1 MDAVASKK
9 KAEKKGRTGSEQ
21 RKGPLMIPLTDYNP
35 WVTAIQKIVGN
46 PELAVRCLAEI
57 NRSVSAFMTRLKDY
71 PAPDEV
77 LLRLTEQLE
86 DKFAEI
92 LPKTTRESRRKL
104 VSLTFNLVYNRVLDI
119 RNDVIDRLTGLREE
133 LKEHSDDENLK
144 KKLGE
149 VARQFMYI
157 ETLSFLLYDPDR
169 VKVNR
174 LTKRVTILPEYD
186 EEDVG
191 YDPIFNV
198 KHPPVAPPIDIN
210 VAGEDTRG
218 WEVVITDKSGMS
230 LRRMKKR
237 WKQFTESGRTPE
249 EYLTYL
255 MDELID
261 GLVYLNSYAFHESPE
276 EYIEG
281 EHPLYSYLTGE
292 EMVAY
297 TLLGMPMKVAALK
310 ILLEYQEYGW
320 GFSQPLLGLYFK
332 DGTREGLR
340 DARKWLIKLTKE
352 VGDVGNAEKFAALM
366 VRRYFKRCIEL
377 YVELYKIL
385 PPKQRHMDPY
395 HWPRNYSDF
404 IRDGLGKNLIEYRR
418 YLAALD
424 LVTKFYELKWLVRSV
439 VSDVAADRREAG
451 EEVPKIDWKNIDLWP
466 KQLFEFVETFTDE
479 EYKEWLPFVWK
490 MFKAAY
496 RRVYV
501 IDKPWKKKRKV
512 QSSGTEDKREEVR
525 RSLYRVR
532 KPRWVRI
539 LEKYTKEFVEQHTPK
554 E

>member
-1 MDAVASKK
+1 MCVKIQKKMGGEKEGTNSK
-9 KAEKKGRTGSEQ
+9 RRY
-21 RKGPLMIPLTDYNP
+21 RKLLTTPITDYNP
-35 WVTAIQKIVGN
+35 WVTAIRRIIGN
-46 PELAVRCLAEI
+46 PERADICLYEI
-57 NRSVSAFMTRLKDY
+57 NRLASTFMDQLKDS
-71 PAPDEV
+71 PPPDEV
-77 LLRLTEQLE
+77 IMRLANRMEIT
-86 DKFAEI
+86 FMEI
-92 LPKTTRESRRKL
+92 LPKSKQGLRHQL
-104 VSLTFNLVYNRVLDI
+104 ISLSFNILYNHTLALRA
-119 RNDVIDRLTGLREE
+119 DVIDKLDFLRKK
-133 LKEHSDDENLK
+133 LKERNNDE
-144 KKLGE
+144 KLQKTFE
-149 VARQFMYI
+149 SVAKQFLYI
-157 ETLSFLLYDPDR
+157 ETLTFMLYEPER
-169 VKVNR
+169 VKINKLAR
-174 LTKRVTILPEYD
+174 RITILPEYGD
-186 EEDVG
+186 KDLG

-198 KHPPVAPPIDIN
+198 KHPPITPPVDIN
-210 VAGEDTRG
+210 VRGEDSRG
-218 WEVVITDKSGMS
+218 WEVVITDNSGIS
-230 LRRMKKR
+230 LSRMKKR
-237 WKQFTESGRTPE
+237 WKHFIKTGQTYE
-249 EYLTYL
+249 EHLTSV

-261 GLVYLNSYAFHESPE
+261 SLIYLNSYAFHESPE

-320 GFSQPLLGLYFK
+320 GFSQPLLRLYFK
-332 DGTREGLR
+332 DGTREGLC
-340 DARKWLIKLTKE
+340 DARRWLIKLTKE
-352 VGDVGNAEKFAALM
+352 IGDVGNAEKFAALM

-404 IRDGLGKNLIEYRR
+404 IRDGLGKDLIEYRR

-466 KQLFEFVETFTDE
+466 KQLSEFVETFTDE

-496 RRVYV
+496 HRVYG
-501 IDKPWKKKRKV
+501 IDKPWK
-512 QSSGTEDKREEVR
+512 
-525 RSLYRVR
+525 
-532 KPRWVRI
+532 
-539 LEKYTKEFVEQHTPK
+539 H
-554 E
+554 